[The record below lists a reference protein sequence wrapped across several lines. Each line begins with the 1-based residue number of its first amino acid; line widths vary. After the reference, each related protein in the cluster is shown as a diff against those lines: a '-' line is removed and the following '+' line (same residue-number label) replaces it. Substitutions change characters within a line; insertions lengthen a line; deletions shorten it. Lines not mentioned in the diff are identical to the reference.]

1 MTAIRPAKVT
11 NLNIFGKDTKEH
23 AATFT
28 LSGTDLSVANSL
40 RRIMIS
46 EVPTMAIDLVEIH
59 VNETCLNDEF
69 IAHRLG
75 LIPLVS
81 DQVDH
86 FNYTRECSC
95 EDGDCANCAVRLD
108 LDIRGNEEEKSVINV
123 LAEHL
128 QSRDPRVH
136 PVDCY
141 KKISIVKIRR
151 DSRLR
156 VTCIAK
162 KGKGQ
167 EHAKWN
173 PTSCAVFRIEPIINL
188 NLEKLKTLD
197 MESKREWVNSCP
209 TKVFSF
215 DAVSGDVRVD
225 KPEKCTF
232 CEECIKDGRKRIH
245 YGEGGEYDDL
255 VTIRQS
261 KDTFHFTIE
270 TTGALRPEAIF
281 LKAVNIL
288 EQKLATLESSLNE

>member
-1 MTAIRPAKVT
+1 MSAIRPAKVT
-11 NLNIFGKDTKEH
+11 NLTIFGKDTKEH

-40 RRIMIS
+40 RRVMIS

-81 DQVDH
+81 DLVDD
-86 FNYTRECSC
+86 FKYTRECDC
-95 EDGDCANCAVRLD
+95 EGDCSNCTVRLD
-108 LDIRGNEEEKSVINV
+108 LDIRGNEEEKPVINV
-123 LAEHL
+123 LAEYLH
-128 QSRDPRVH
+128 SRDSRVV

-162 KGKGQ
+162 KGTGQ

-188 NLEKLKTLD
+188 NLDKLKSLD
-197 MESKREWVNSCP
+197 IESKREWVNSCP

-215 DAVSGDVRVD
+215 DPVSGDVRVER
-225 KPEKCTF
+225 PEKCTF
-232 CEECIKDGRKRIH
+232 CDECIKDGRKRTH

-270 TTGALRPEAIF
+270 STGALRPEAIF
-281 LKAVNIL
+281 LKAVSIL
-288 EQKLATLESSLNE
+288 EQKLALLESTLQE